1 MIKEI
6 KDFLKA
12 VRKMWE
18 SPEIVEEIT
27 FDKKAKKKK
36 KKTKS
41 KKRSKKS
48 ATKKIT
54 TKRRNTKK
62 N

>member
-36 KKTKS
+36 KENKI
-41 KKRSKKS
+41 KKKEQEKCN
-48 ATKKIT
+48 K
-54 TKRRNTKK
+54 KK
-62 N
+62 NY